1 MSVLEQSILKS
12 FTLLSTDAKELY
24 LRSAVPV
31 LDSPVSPLEFYRDW
45 VATNL
50 PVLIKGAVNDWPAV
64 GKWNVQFLRNY
75 LGEKLVMVAVTPNGY
90 ADAITKGNMEQL
102 SEYFVTPEERV
113 MPMSEF
119 LNALENRDQYPGVFY
134 IQRQNSNLTEDF
146 PELVPD
152 VGRDVPWAT
161 EAFGHEPEAANIW
174 IGDKRAITSMHK
186 DPFENIY
193 CVISGYKDFILHPPT
208 DRPWI
213 PYKKCPLASY
223 KEISPGI
230 FDVVPCGAVHCKTS
244 NDLKGVNQK
253 QTYSDD
259 CVNNTATA
267 KDMKTLCND
276 SDEVTCGIA
285 AEELNLLNKN
295 SDIECHDG
303 SFSDGFIN
311 FLSRLKV
318 DDNVKVQTKGLYE
331 MYVNEHKVETRNH
344 GGPCHMCHKH
354 VHKRASTLSY
364 IDHDDDKS
372 QGISKTSSDISDAN
386 TVPWICIDPLSPDYA
401 SYPLYRN
408 ATPIKVR
415 VEAGD
420 ALYLPS
426 LWFHHVQQ
434 SHACIAVNY
443 WYDMQYDLKYAYFQ
457 FLESLVVK

>member
-1 MSVLEQSILKS
+1 MYFKHDIIFQFVCSVS
-12 FTLLSTDAKELY
+12 
-24 LRSAVPV
+24 V
-31 LDSPVSPLEFYRDW
+31 
-45 VATNL
+45 
-50 PVLIKGAVNDWPAV
+50 
-64 GKWNVQFLRNY
+64 
-75 LGEKLVMVAVTPNGY
+75 
-90 ADAITKGNMEQL
+90 
-102 SEYFVTPEERV
+102 
-113 MPMSEF
+113 
-119 LNALENRDQYPGVFY
+119 
-134 IQRQNSNLTEDF
+134 
-146 PELVPD
+146 
-152 VGRDVPWAT
+152 
-161 EAFGHEPEAANIW
+161 
-174 IGDKRAITSMHK
+174 HK

-223 KEISPGI
+223 KEISSGI
-230 FDVVPCGAVHCKTS
+230 FDIVPCGAVHCKTS
-244 NDLKGVNQK
+244 NDLKDVNRK

-259 CVNNTATA
+259 CLNNTATA
-267 KDMKTLCND
+267 KDIKTLCND
-276 SDEVTCGIA
+276 SDEVTCDIS

-295 SDIECHDG
+295 TDIECHG
-303 SFSDGFIN
+303 GCFSDDFVN

-331 MYVNEHKVETRNH
+331 MYVNEHKVKTRNH
-344 GGPCHMCHKH
+344 GGPCHMCNKH
-354 VHKRASTLSY
+354 ASTLSD
-364 IDHDDDKS
+364 IDHDDDKCP
-372 QGISKTSSDISDAN
+372 GISKMSSDISDAN

-408 ATPIKVR
+408 ATPIQVR

-457 FLESLVVK
+457 FLESLVMK